1 MLRKSLII
9 LALAGLISSAALAH
23 EEEKIDKK
31 AVQETVKAILNN
43 ISTDNAGFVKSH
55 DAAYFAPFQNT
66 QTPRAVVVTC
76 SDSRVHDQAF
86 DNTPDSDLFM
96 IRDIGN
102 QIATAPGSVEYG
114 VNHLGAKVVLIVGH
128 VACGAVKAGLSDY
141 STLEPEIKKEL
152 DTLKLT
158 QGETIIDGVK
168 ENVNNQV
175 KATQGLFSE
184 KVKEGGLVVV
194 GAVYDF
200 KNELGQG
207 QGKLVII
214 NINGETDPAKIAKSP
229 LLAAK

>member
-1 MLRKSLII
+1 MIRKSLLI
-9 LALAGLISSAALAH
+9 LAVAGLLTTTALAH

-43 ISTDNAGFVKSH
+43 IQTDNAGFVKSH
-55 DAAYFAPFQNT
+55 DDAYFAPFQDK
-66 QTPRAVVVTC
+66 QTPRAVVITC

-86 DNTPDSDLFM
+86 DNTPDSDLFI

-102 QIATAPGSVEYG
+102 QVATAPGSVEYG
-114 VNHLGAKVVLIVGH
+114 VNHLGAKLVLIVGH

-141 STLEPEIKKEL
+141 SSLEPEIKKEL

-158 QGETIIDGVK
+158 KGETIPEGVK

-175 KATQGLFSE
+175 KAAQVLFAE

-200 KNELGQG
+200 KNEYGQG
-207 QGKLVII
+207 KGKLVII
-214 NINGETDPAKIAKSP
+214 NVNGETDPAKISKSP
-229 LLAAK
+229 LLATK